1 MKVLFFTAS
10 FPPPAAGGS
19 VEYIFNIISNLPP
32 ESVEV
37 HTGNAEPDFAL
48 EFDRSFPQNII
59 RHSYII
65 HVVDGFKASK
75 LDRLREYLLWPASC
89 MISVLMNR
97 PDVIHI
103 GEYNISGLAAL
114 AAYKLFKIPYVLYT
128 YAEEITYLGTR
139 PLHNK
144 LFLAVLKNAEA
155 VITVSEYT
163 RDLLTAR
170 GADPA
175 RIHKILPA
183 VGHQKITNSS
193 SEELELTRGKFGLN
207 GKKVLLTVGRLVER
221 KGHDVLIKALPS
233 IIQSYPTTHYV
244 IVGSGPQENVLKK
257 LVSEM
262 LLDSHVTFTG
272 RLDDKELGNLYEI
285 CDIFIMPHRLIVSTM
300 DTEGCPTVFLEAGAH
315 SKPVIGGNA
324 GGVAD
329 AILDGKTGYIVDG
342 TDEDALAEKIL
353 HLFKHPELMTKMG
366 AAGRQYTSTLTPERN
381 GDAVRRLS
389 EELINNRSCKQNKA
403 I

>member
-1 MKVLFFTAS
+1 MKILFFTAS

-32 ESVEV
+32 KSVEV
-37 HTGNAEPDFAL
+37 HTGNADPVFAQK
-48 EFDRSFPQNII
+48 FDRSFSQNII

-65 HVVDGFKASK
+65 HVVDGYKASK
-75 LDRLREYLLWPASC
+75 LERLREYLFWSASC
-89 MISVLMNR
+89 LISVFMKR

-114 AAYKLFKIPYVLYT
+114 VAYKLFKIPYVLYT
-128 YAEEITYLGTR
+128 YAEEISYLGTR

-144 LFLAVLKNAEA
+144 LFLLVLKNAEA

-163 RDLLTAR
+163 RDLLTGR

-183 VGHQKITNSS
+183 VGQQKITNSS
-193 SEELELTRGKFGLN
+193 SEEIELTRAKFGLN
-207 GKKVLLTVGRLVER
+207 RKKVLLTVGRLVER
-221 KGHDVLIKALPS
+221 KGHDVLIKALPT
-233 IIQSYPTTHYV
+233 IIQSYPTTQYV
-244 IVGSGPQENVLKK
+244 IVGTGPQENLLQK

-262 LLDSHVTFTG
+262 LLDSHVTFVG
-272 RLDDKELGNLYEI
+272 RVDDRELGNLYEI
-285 CDIFIMPHRLIVSTM
+285 CEIFIMPHRLIASTM

-315 SKPVIGGNA
+315 GKPVIGGNA

-329 AILDGKTGYIVDG
+329 AILHGKTGYIVDG
-342 TDEDALAEKIL
+342 TDEDAITEKVL
-353 HLFKHPELMTKMG
+353 HLFKHPEIMAKMG
-366 AAGRQYTSTLTPERN
+366 EAGRRYTLFLTPERN
-381 GDAVRRLS
+381 GEAVRLLS
-389 EELINNRSCKQNKA
+389 EELINRRRSKRNVA

>member
-1 MKVLFFTAS
+1 MKILFFTAS

-32 ESVEV
+32 KSVEV
-37 HTGNAEPDFAL
+37 HTGNADPNFVP

-59 RHSYII
+59 RHNYII
-65 HVVDGFKASK
+65 HVVDGYKAGK
-75 LDRLREYLLWPASC
+75 LERLREYLLWPASGI
-89 MISVLMNR
+89 ISVLINR
-97 PDVIHI
+97 PDIIHI

-144 LFLAVLKNAEA
+144 LFLAVLKNATA

-163 RDLLTAR
+163 RDLLTER
-170 GADPA
+170 GTDPA

-183 VGHQKITNSS
+183 VGQQKITNSS
-193 SEELELTRGKFGLN
+193 SEEIELTRGKFGLN
-207 GKKVLLTVGRLVER
+207 EKKVLLTVGRLVER

-233 IIQSYPTTHYV
+233 IIQSYPATQYV
-244 IVGSGPQENVLKK
+244 IVGTGPQENFLKK

-262 LLDSHVTFTG
+262 LLDSHVTFAG
-272 RLDDKELGNLYEI
+272 RLDDNELGNLYEI
-285 CDIFIMPHRLIVSTM
+285 CDIFIMPHRLIASTM

-315 SKPVIGGNA
+315 GKPVIGGNA

-329 AILDGKTGYIVDG
+329 AILHGKTGYIVDG
-342 TDEDALAEKIL
+342 TDDDAIAQKVLY
-353 HLFKHPELMTKMG
+353 LFNNPELMAKMG
-366 AAGRQYTSTLTPERN
+366 GAGRQYTSTLTPERN
-381 GDAVRRLS
+381 GEAVRCLS
-389 EELINNRSCKQNKA
+389 EELIKTCRAKHKA